1 MQRSQPA
8 EHRAV
13 APEMLIGEFVA
24 KWPNSLRSPP
34 KPGEA
39 RRFDGQPRKIEKA
52 PQESFAAQALEP
64 SALASSVPGHD
75 SPEPPGAPSRRR
87 SLGASLPAQDSPLSA
102 ALERARTVKATHQPP
117 AVRAARQAQQAH
129 PHPASPAGQIGA
141 AGPEDHAGEGAGTVP
156 AAPGQASPV
165 PAPPLPGARV
175 DGFDPA
181 PSTHLPSGLQVPAG
195 RAQVGQE
202 GRQGPLQ
209 AQVHAGEVIAQAGR
223 NAERARAEARVD
235 VRRCGFLRQAMTR
248 LPSVLLAA
256 FDLACALVVTLAT
269 CLYANQVL
277 AVACRNFKQA
287 VLGPVSRG
295 AGGAHGM
302 PNGQAIGQAAATDP
316 AEPVANDFR
325 PRPDASGVA
334 GPSPA
339 HQRRTQQV
347 ERLVER
353 LQAARRNMK
362 RAGDEAHTVAATK
375 ASFVRRALILGTG
388 AIGLGI
394 AVAVTVLSGGATLAI
409 PGLVLATVL
418 VRNFVANAQCAWT
431 NRQRALAGQPL
442 LPMGNNALNNALY
455 RHYVEEKQYPDG
467 LARLEASKVG
477 GSVSLL
483 IGLAQFGSML
493 SSLLVGSAVVQAV
506 KWVADSLKGGR
517 LGATFTRASL
527 NAYELARARDARDDQ
542 QARREEVTD
551 QSRQA
556 WRQFLEELHAENAED
571 RPLSELADQRTV
583 DERLDSLSRM
593 LAVWSVSGPKLDDLP
608 EFMSREG
615 WLNGDPTLGDGAVLP
630 GDDALSQAARLQK
643 DLLRRQQSGAYID
656 ATLLTT
662 ISWSVANGAQT
673 LKLFIETFVE
683 S

>member
-1 MQRSQPA
+1 MQRTPPA
-8 EHRAV
+8 EPRTS

-24 KWPNSLRSPP
+24 RWSNTLRCPP
-34 KPGEA
+34 KPEQP
-39 RRFDGQPRKIEKA
+39 RRFDGQPRKIEQTA
-52 PQESFAAQALEP
+52 PPQPTEARASQSAASESSSVELVSLEP
-64 SALASSVPGHD
+64 PV
-75 SPEPPGAPSRRR
+75 APSRQR
-87 SLGASLPAQDSPLSA
+87 SLSASRPAQDLPVA
-102 ALERARTVKATHQPP
+102 ASLERARTVKTAHQPP
-117 AVRAARQAQQAH
+117 PVRAMRHAQQAH
-129 PHPASPAGQIGA
+129 PQPASPA
-141 AGPEDHAGEGAGTVP
+141 
-156 AAPGQASPV
+156 
-165 PAPPLPGARV
+165 ARV
-175 DGFDPA
+175 EGFDPA
-181 PSTHLPSGLQVPAG
+181 PSAHLPAGLHVPAG
-195 RAQVGQE
+195 RAQVGQA

-209 AQVHAGEVIAQAGR
+209 AQVHAGQAMAQASR
-223 NAERARAEARVD
+223 NAERARTEARVD
-235 VRRCGFLRQAMTR
+235 VRRCSFLRQAMTR

-295 AGGAHGM
+295 AGAASGGA
-302 PNGQAIGQAAATDP
+302 NGPASAQPAATDP
-316 AEPVANDFR
+316 AEPAAQDFR
-325 PRPDASGVA
+325 ARPGAPEVA
-334 GPSPA
+334 GASFA
-339 HQRRTQQV
+339 HQRRAQQV

-362 RAGDEAHTVAATK
+362 RAGDEAHTVSATK

-418 VRNFVANAQCAWT
+418 MRNFVANAQCAWT
-431 NRQRALAGQPL
+431 NRQLALAGQPL

-455 RHYVEEKQYPDG
+455 RHFVDEKQYPDG
-467 LARLEASKVG
+467 QARLEASRVG

-527 NAYELARARDARDDQ
+527 NAYELARAKGAREDQ
-542 QARREEVTD
+542 QARRQEATD
-551 QSRQA
+551 QSREA
-556 WRQFLEELHAENAED
+556 WRQFLQELHAESAED
-571 RPLSELADQRTV
+571 RPLSELADQQTV

-593 LAVWSVSGPKLDDLP
+593 LAVWSVSGTKLEDLP
-608 EFMSREG
+608 ELMSRKG
-615 WLNGDPTLGDGAVLP
+615 WLNGDPTLSDGAVLP

-643 DLLRRQQSGAYID
+643 DLLKRQQSGAYID

-673 LKLFIETFVE
+673 LKLFISTLVE